1 MVIGEFAES
10 QRIPPVVGM
19 TSCVLPG
26 PGRYRVTALLLLL
39 VVAGLVWAKPS
50 HSSLDAS
57 DLADIAQVEDE
68 VARIKRS
75 GIGSG
80 SGSFDLLSGLK
91 KTLLSGIGSASASLV
106 AGSSSSSLSSGSG
119 HASGGSSGDGG
130 HSYGHSSSS
139 HSYEKPHVSSHFD
152 GWSLKKS
159 ILNTLFQAVKAITG
173 GVTAIKGQLIKG
185 SGYLVSGAGKLIATG
200 GDAVTGVGKKIAL
213 SAHLIPPKHAAHPFA
228 KLSGLLSSSSGAL
241 SSSSSPS
248 SSHNHE
254 EHHESSAESYTDY
267 AGPTSYAGTHDSSH
281 GSFSSSGPSGPAF
294 HSPPHK
300 SSHKTPSINS
310 YGVDLDDH
318 HQQQQQHH
326 HGGGSYV
333 SGGTGGKYSHSS
345 SDVAHHYPVHVG
357 GKGHPANV
365 VEASDVLRQILNQKV
380 APEHAPKKVI
390 AQYEIPSDSHPP
402 PFKPMKHGYLP
413 PHPPPPPSGYGLP
426 VGLIDSVTHSHSI
439 TTSFGHAA
447 SPFPSSYD
455 IYRSMSLKHG
465 HQGPDTDSFSS
476 PRSKPHGAPTS
487 VAYELLP
494 PKPGATGG
502 EDEFVHNQQLHDL
515 AKHLG
520 NGIEVQ
526 RSLTYEIEDP
536 ALSKH
541 KRRSDE
547 TSDTNDDD
555 NDAAPAVAAGSTET

>member
-1 MVIGEFAES
+1 MVRNMSIE
-10 QRIPPVVGM
+10 
-19 TSCVLPG
+19 
-26 PGRYRVTALLLLL
+26 VTAVLLLF

-50 HSSLDAS
+50 HSSLDAA
-57 DLADIAQVEDE
+57 DLADIAQVEDD

-119 HASGGSSGDGG
+119 HASGGSSGGEGG
-130 HSYGHSSSS
+130 HSYGSSSS
-139 HSYEKPHVSSHFD
+139 HSYEKPHDESHFD

-248 SSHNHE
+248 SSQH
-254 EHHESSAESYTDY
+254 HHESSAESYTDY
-267 AGPTSYAGTHDSSH
+267 AGPTSYAGTHESSH
-281 GSFSSSGPSGPAF
+281 GGTFSSSGPSGPAY

-310 YGVDLDDH
+310 YGADLDDH
-318 HQQQQQHH
+318 QQHH
-326 HGGGSYV
+326 GGSYV
-333 SGGTGGKYSHSS
+333 TGGKYSHSS
-345 SDVAHHYPVHVG
+345 ADVVHHYP
-357 GKGHPANV
+357 GKGHPASV

-380 APEHAPKKVI
+380 APEHAPKKLI

-413 PHPPPPPSGYGLP
+413 PPPSGYGLP
-426 VGLIDSVTHSHSI
+426 VGPIDSVTHSHSI

-447 SPFPSSYD
+447 PPFPSSYD

-465 HQGPDTDSFSS
+465 HPGHDTDSSFPS
-476 PRSKPHGAPTS
+476 PRSKPLGAPTS

-494 PKPGATGG
+494 PKTGT
-502 EDEFVHNQQLHDL
+502 DEFVHEQQLHDL

-526 RSLTYEIEDP
+526 RSLTYEIADP
-536 ALSKH
+536 ALTKH

-547 TSDTNDDD
+547 TSDTNDDK
-555 NDAAPAVAAGSTET
+555 AAGAAAATAAATAGSTET